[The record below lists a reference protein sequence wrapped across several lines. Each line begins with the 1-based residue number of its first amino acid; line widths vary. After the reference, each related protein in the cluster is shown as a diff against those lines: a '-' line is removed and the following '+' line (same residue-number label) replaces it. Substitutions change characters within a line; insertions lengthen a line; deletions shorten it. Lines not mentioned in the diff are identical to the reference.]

1 MSWDLLDGAVSLTEL
16 QYRQGWVLAIAIMLP
31 KSTFRCQDLDMG
43 PALKKSY
50 HHGNLRAVLIE
61 AGLEIVAEKGVRALT
76 LREIGARVGVSRTAA
91 YRHFA
96 EKTKLLAAIREAGF
110 EKFAAALEKGRDA
123 AKPEFAARLNA
134 MGVAYVRFAREH
146 PAYFEVMFS
155 AAPLTEPVEA
165 SEAEERAFHILQQA
179 IVEAQAKRIV
189 RAGDPRL
196 MACAAWSLVHG
207 IGALKLDRMA
217 SEEALAQDEFVTA
230 CSTFL
235 LEGML
240 ARKK

>member
-1 MSWDLLDGAVSLTEL
+1 
-16 QYRQGWVLAIAIMLP
+16 
-31 KSTFRCQDLDMG
+31 MG
-43 PALKKSY
+43 PALKRSY

-110 EKFAAALEKGRDA
+110 EKFAAALGKGRDA

-155 AAPLTEPVEA
+155 PAPVIEPKEP
-165 SEAEERAFHILQQA
+165 SEAEERAFRILEQA
-179 IVEAQAKRIV
+179 IVEAQAKGVV
-189 RAGDPRL
+189 RAGDTRL
-196 MACAAWSLVHG
+196 MARAAWALVHG

-217 SEEALAQDEFVTA
+217 SEEAPDQDDFVIA
-230 CSTFL
+230 CSTLL

-240 ARKK
+240 PRKNKSK